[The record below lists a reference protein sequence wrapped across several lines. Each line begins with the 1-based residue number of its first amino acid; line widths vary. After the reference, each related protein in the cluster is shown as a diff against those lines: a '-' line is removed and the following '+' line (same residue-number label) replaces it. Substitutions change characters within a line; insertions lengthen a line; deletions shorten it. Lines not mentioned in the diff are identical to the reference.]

1 MPNSFGK
8 HPLRRFSDVLE
19 MTDTEACSLCLHG
32 DVTAPASM
40 EFILA
45 GCLVFPISALW
56 LQSLEDD
63 EVEEEFDF
71 L

>member
-1 MPNSFGK
+1 MVMSTVP
-8 HPLRRFSDVLE
+8 E
-19 MTDTEACSLCLHG
+19 
-32 DVTAPASM
+32 SM

-45 GCLVFPISALW
+45 GCLIFPISALW
-56 LQSLEDD
+56 LQSLEGD

>member
-1 MPNSFGK
+1 MVMSTVP
-8 HPLRRFSDVLE
+8 E
-19 MTDTEACSLCLHG
+19 
-32 DVTAPASM
+32 SM